1 MSGASDGGVGCCVD
15 TGGSSSAGKSVPE
28 SAAVNGTAAVSV
40 GRGPGEVD
48 RRGGEGGWN
57 TGRRA
62 SRPNGEASKKIW
74 TSVYTC
80 RDYTSTTTVGHN
92 ATHDPVPLRI
102 CIRWI
107 KFKGGVHCV
116 SKGVPRRMIS
126 FRNGER

>member
-1 MSGASDGGVGCCVD
+1 ME
-15 TGGSSSAGKSVPE
+15 GSSSAGKGVPE
-28 SAAVNGTAAVSV
+28 SAAVNVSSNGTAAVSV

-48 RRGGEGGWN
+48 RREGGGGWN

-62 SRPNGEASKKIW
+62 SRPNGEATEKIW
-74 TSVYTC
+74 TSVYTY
-80 RDYTSTTTVGHN
+80 RDYTSTTTVSHN
-92 ATHDPVPLRI
+92 ETHDRVPLRI

-126 FRNGER
+126 FRNG